1 MKKELPVAVQREI
14 LRLER
19 RVFQLEKQLD
29 RQKVRYEERL
39 AELKA
44 ENHKLR
50 TTPMFMTV
58 ERQKELQERRGV
70 ALRGTILLPL
80 DDPTI

>member
-1 MKKELPVAVQREI
+1 MAAQREI

-29 RQKVRYEERL
+29 RVKARYEGQL
-39 AELKA
+39 AELRA

-58 ERQKELQERRGV
+58 ERQKELQERRKA
-70 ALRGTILLPL
+70 ALLRN
-80 DDPTI
+80 DDASS